1 MDPGHAAPFPTPAP
15 GLQTSAGDGGKPYLS
30 LRLLTAFSIL
40 PLSYKRGVFLLS
52 LIAQLAYKRVR
63 FIKTYP

>member
-40 PLSYKRGVFLLS
+40 PLSYERGGVSFVFNSAAGL
-52 LIAQLAYKRVR
+52 
-63 FIKTYP
+63 